1 MRTENMG
8 AQTVMLGKANALSE
22 QRISERERE
31 LIARSEFR
39 KRSGYHL
46 IALVGVPLIVAV
58 CLLMQLDKLSQSSLS
73 YSLLNGMVSVLFN
86 FTSAALLKLSPFL
99 ISVLWLS
106 KWFASSAR

>member
-1 MRTENMG
+1 MSTKVLEKTDG
-8 AQTVMLGKANALSE
+8 LSGYDGRSSGE
-22 QRISERERE
+22 W
-31 LIARSEFR
+31 LIARSESR

-99 ISVLWLS
+99 ISVLGLS